1 MIWNSD
7 SDLMM
12 VIPLTQ
18 NVLQLSY
25 NDSHQS
31 AFAVIYKNYLSFM
44 NFYFDDDGDDD
55 EEYKKIVGR
64 KSKHRREG
72 NH

>member
-44 NFYFDDDGDDD
+44 NFYFDGDDD